1 MSARLIMFFISIVC
15 LIFIVSLSRSIYSLW
30 QRGDLVTQ
38 RETQKDQVL
47 AENTELQQKLEFV
60 NSTPFVEQ
68 EAREKLNLSR
78 GGETVVVLPKDLEPV
93 AESSEASELPQNWQQ
108 WWGLFF

>member
-1 MSARLIMFFISIVC
+1 VNEREV
-15 LIFIVSLSRSIYSLW
+15 
-30 QRGDLVTQ
+30 QRT
-38 RETQKDQVL
+38 QVL
-47 AENTELQQKLEFV
+47 AENSELKGKLEVV

-78 GGETVVVLPKDLEPV
+78 AGETVVVLPKDLEPV
-93 AESSEASELPQNWQQ
+93 SEPQAPSESTPNWQQ